1 MFKPSPRA
9 ATYDVGE
16 DLQTV
21 LKYLARR
28 LNVSTGTIIAMGVAA
43 IEEAIKIQGE
53 DSYVIN
59 IGKGGQVTGCKLSAA
74 IDAAIEHMRSK
85 EK

>member
-1 MFKPSPRA
+1 MFKPSSRA

-21 LKYLARR
+21 LKYLAKR
-28 LNVSTGTIIAMGVAA
+28 LNVSTGTIIGMGVAVV
-43 IEEAIKIQGE
+43 EEAMKVQGE

-59 IGKGGQVTGCKLSAA
+59 IEKDGQVTGCKLSAYL
-74 IDAAIEHMRSK
+74 EHARSK
-85 EK
+85 K

>member
-28 LNVSTGTIIAMGVAA
+28 LNVSTGTIIGMGVSA
-43 IEEAIKIQGE
+43 IEEAVKVQGE

-59 IGKGGQVTGCKLSAA
+59 VEKDGQVTGCKLSAYL
-74 IDAAIEHMRSK
+74 EHARSK
-85 EK
+85 KQ

>member
-1 MFKPSPRA
+1 MFKSSPRA

-28 LNVSTGTIIAMGVAA
+28 LNVNTGTIIGMGVAA
-43 IEEAIKIQGE
+43 VEEAVKVQGE

-59 IGKGGQVTGCKLSAA
+59 IEKDGQVTGCKLSAYL
-74 IDAAIEHMRSK
+74 EHARSK
-85 EK
+85 K

>member
-1 MFKPSPRA
+1 MFKSSPRA

-28 LNVSTGTIIAMGVAA
+28 LNVSTGTIIGMGVAA
-43 IEEAIKIQGE
+43 IEEAIKIQ
-53 DSYVIN
+53 
-59 IGKGGQVTGCKLSAA
+59 LA
-74 IDAAIEHMRSK
+74 IDL
-85 EK
+85 

>member
-1 MFKPSPRA
+1 MFKPAPRA

-28 LNVSTGTIIAMGVAA
+28 LNVSTGTIIGMGVAA
-43 IEEAIKIQGE
+43 VEEAVKVQGE

-59 IGKGGQVTGCKLSAA
+59 VEKDGQVTGCKLSAYL
-74 IDAAIEHMRSK
+74 EHAQSK
-85 EK
+85 KQ

>member
-21 LKYLARR
+21 LKYLAKR
-28 LNVSTGTIIAMGVAA
+28 LNVSTGTIIGMGVAVV
-43 IEEAIKIQGE
+43 EEAMKVQGE

-59 IGKGGQVTGCKLSAA
+59 VEKDGQVTGCKLSAYL
-74 IDAAIEHMRSK
+74 EHARSK
-85 EK
+85 KQ